1 MSGKIEEN
9 KMNAVM
15 IIEIMGRPK
24 EHLIQTLEA
33 LSKEISEEKGVKIV
47 TKKINE
53 PVLAKD
59 QKDLFTTFAEIEI
72 EVEDPLLLTILMF
85 KYMPSHLEIVEPEKF
100 ILTNV
105 GFGDILNEITRRL
118 HRYEELVRV
127 MQIQMQ
133 AQAQKVPQLKVI
145 ENIKEEKKESKK
157 GKGKSK
163 KK

>member
-1 MSGKIEEN
+1 
-9 KMNAVM
+9 
-15 IIEIMGRPK
+15 
-24 EHLIQTLEA
+24 
-33 LSKEISEEKGVKIV
+33 
-47 TKKINE
+47 
-53 PVLAKD
+53 
-59 QKDLFTTFAEIEI
+59 
-72 EVEDPLLLTILMF
+72 MF